1 MVTAAA
7 ITKPTPA
14 MPPAM
19 VKITGQP
26 SDTPNTINTSDTSH
40 ATSIPAAPAS
50 TAAISET
57 ISGCRRPRFLLLLNA
72 SPIISMIA
80 AIAVSPN
87 TVHGTIPRTS
97 DNSMNVFQTEFFILH
112 PRAPGSSPCKLTQH

>member
-57 ISGCRRPRFLLLLNA
+57 ISGCRRPSLLLLLSA
-72 SPIISMIA
+72 SPITSMIA

-87 TVHGTIPRTS
+87 TVRGTIPRTR

-112 PRAPGSSPCKLTQH
+112 PPRSRLLAL